1 MAPLGSYLLAMVLLE
16 FVFSDWN
23 FQFSFF
29 FQKEAI
35 LFFCV
40 LAQHGIMHMMQVWG
54 STITAARSRSYSA
67 SHPWVWQLAMFI
79 TSIHHL
85 DHIKNITSKEFQ
97 HNVAKYDMS
106 ISSSFYWEGLQ
117 KEQLASVAFQS
128 SGKHFATSIDHID
141 FSRYPP
147 WN

>member
-16 FVFSDWN
+16 FFFSDWN

-67 SHPWVWQLAMFI
+67 SHPWKATGHV
-79 TSIHHL
+79 HHP
-85 DHIKNITSKEFQ
+85 DSSFGSHKNVTSKEFQ

-106 ISSSFYWEGLQ
+106 VSSSFYWEGLQ

-128 SGKHFATSIDHID
+128 SSKHFATSIDFCKGHDIRKH
-141 FSRYPP
+141 F
-147 WN
+147 